1 MADGAY
7 EGMLRRVGGGERV
20 EGVRKSFLSKQMENW
35 EMREWQELWNRGETG
50 RWTHELW
57 SKVNRRGCGMSEELT
72 LRLIWADSGWVKG

>member
-1 MADGAY
+1 
-7 EGMLRRVGGGERV
+7 
-20 EGVRKSFLSKQMENW
+20 
-35 EMREWQELWNRGETG
+35 MREWQELWNRGETG